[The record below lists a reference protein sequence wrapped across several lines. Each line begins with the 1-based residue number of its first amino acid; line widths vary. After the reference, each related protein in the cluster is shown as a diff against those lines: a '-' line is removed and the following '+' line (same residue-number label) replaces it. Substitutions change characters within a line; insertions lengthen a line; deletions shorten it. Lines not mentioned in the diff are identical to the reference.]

1 MEKKDINKINK
12 IASTYADT
20 KNAINQLQARLK
32 ELEAELKNSG
42 VDQIETDTFKITIYQ
57 QPERKTFNFEKFK
70 EMNPDIDYSKNEY
83 YKITKAAMSI
93 RYTKKGV

>member
-1 MEKKDINKINK
+1 MENKDINKINE
-12 IASTYADT
+12 IAATYADT
-20 KNAINQLQARLK
+20 KNAINQLQSRLK

-42 VDQIETDTFKITIYQ
+42 VGQIETDAFKITIYQ

-70 EMNPDIDYSKNEY
+70 EMNPDIDYSKTEY

-93 RYTKKGV
+93 RYTKKGA